1 MCGISGI
8 LSLNIDSVNA
18 HSAIEES
25 LDAIKHRGP
34 DHSGVLINEN
44 YALGHARLSI
54 IDLSSDGNQPMSD
67 SSGRFTIVYNGETYN
82 YKDLISDVSVD
93 RSSLGSSSDTAVV
106 LEAFKKIGVDLFP
119 KLNGMFAF
127 CIIDNDQNKAWLV
140 RDRLGIKPLYY
151 LIGEDQ
157 VAFCSE
163 VKGLK
168 KLCPKHYDINY
179 DVLAEWSYF
188 GAEFGDK
195 TFHDGICQL
204 LPGHYIEVDLTN
216 MHATKHAYWLPEKDI
231 TPIVPTKN
239 IASELNALL
248 NKAVKR
254 HLVSDVPIG
263 VFLSGGIDSSAI
275 TAFASINSD
284 VPIKTYSVGF
294 GFDDGVNELP
304 MAARIAEKFKT
315 DHHELV
321 ISEYDLIETLE
332 TLVDHHDYPFAD
344 AANIPLFLLGNAV
357 KNDVKVVL
365 QGDGGD
371 ELFGG
376 YRRYQTLKMKPIWRH
391 FSKLSQVVN
400 TFFPNDT
407 PYAQA
412 RNRYINLLNS
422 SSDAELMA
430 QLLTVE
436 SKIDDPLNIFSES
449 IRDIIS
455 VNSPFS
461 AFERCNERFSN
472 LDLTQKMLF
481 TDTQIILPDIFLE
494 KVDRSTMASSIEV
507 RVPFLDND
515 LIDFAMGLP
524 SYSKVKGI
532 KKKSLLIKSL
542 RGTLPDFV
550 LDAPKTGFSVPY
562 GRWLKGSL
570 HEYFMEQLDMAK
582 SSSLKLLNFRH
593 IEKLIRMNRQ
603 GTRDYSFLLWKV
615 LNLCIWINKR

>member
-8 LSLNIDSVNA
+8 LSLDIQDANA
-18 HSAIEES
+18 QSRIETS

-34 DHSGVLINEN
+34 DHSGVLIDKS
-44 YALGHARLSI
+44 YALGHVRLSI
-54 IDLSSDGNQPMSD
+54 IDLSNDGNQPMKD
-67 SSGRFTIVYNGETYN
+67 SSDRFTIVYNGETYN
-82 YKDLISDVSVD
+82 YEDLISDVNLDINNLS
-93 RSSLGSSSDTAVV
+93 SSSDTAVV
-106 LEAFKKIGVDLFP
+106 LEAFKKLGVDLFP

-127 CIIDNDQNKAWLV
+127 CIIDNDLNKAWLV
-140 RDRLGIKPLYY
+140 RDRMGIKPLYY
-151 LIGEDQ
+151 SIEDDQ
-157 VAFCSE
+157 VLFCSE
-163 VKGLK
+163 IKGLK
-168 KLCPKHYDINY
+168 KLCPRHYDINSN
-179 DVLAEWSYF
+179 VLAEWAYY
-188 GAEFGDK
+188 GAEIGDK
-195 TFHDGICQL
+195 TFHDGINQL
-204 LPGHYIEVDLTN
+204 LPGHFIEIDLAN
-216 MHATKHAYWLPEKDI
+216 MQTSLHPYWLPEIDVVPVK
-231 TPIVPTKN
+231 PTKK
-239 IASELNALL
+239 IASELNTIL

-284 VPIKTYSVGF
+284 APIKTYSVGF
-294 GFDDGVNELP
+294 GFDDEVNELP

-376 YRRYQTLKMKPIWRH
+376 YRRYQTLKTKPIWQH
-391 FSKLSQVVN
+391 FSKLIHFVN
-400 TFFPNDT
+400 TFLPNDT
-407 PYAQA
+407 PSAQV

-436 SKIDDPLNIFSES
+436 SKIDDPLKIFSKS
-449 IRDIIS
+449 TGDILS
-455 VNSPFS
+455 NHSPYR
-461 AFERCNERFSN
+461 AFERCDQRFSN

-494 KVDRSTMASSIEV
+494 KVDRSTMASGIEV
-507 RVPFLDND
+507 RVPFLDNEV
-515 LIDFAMGLP
+515 IDFAMGLP
-524 SYSKVKGI
+524 SHIKVKGI

-542 RGTLPDFV
+542 RGTVPDYV

-562 GRWLKGSL
+562 GKWLKGSL
-570 HEYFMEQLDMAK
+570 HEYFIDQLQLRRL
-582 SSSLKLLNFRH
+582 SGCKLLDFKH
-593 IEKLIRMNRQ
+593 IEKMIQANQ
-603 GTRDYSFLLWKV
+603 KGVQEYSFLLWKV
-615 LNLCIWINKR
+615 LNLCIWLNRR